1 MAADSAALHL
11 LKLLLERLDGGV
23 GALQIL
29 VKAVTLADEL
39 LLPLSESVLLDL
51 DLLSESLPQA
61 LFLFLELGVVELPWS
76 GLSELPGLHLG
87 CTVGFVVLF
96 FGGVD
101 QVKHVCSDQ
110 DRAKLLEVAVVLIFD
125 FRDTPGVLAAFDNA
139 AITGLDVLLGANDCK
154 RHGCHQ
160 TACMLGSGLV
170 ILLNWWGIDLNSL
183 RLDDGPDL

>member
-1 MAADSAALHL
+1 VAADSAALHL
-11 LKLLLERLDGGV
+11 LQLLLERLDGGV

-87 CTVGFVVLF
+87 GTVSFVVLF

-110 DRAKLLEVAVVLIFD
+110 DRAELLEIAVVLILD
-125 FRDTPGVLAAFDNA
+125 FRNTPGVLAALDNA
-139 AITGLDVLLGANDCK
+139 AVTSLDILLRANDSEG
-154 RHGCHQ
+154 HGCHQ
-160 TACMLGSGLV
+160 AARMLGGGFI

-183 RLDDGPDL
+183 CLNDGPDL